1 MGIVHALDE
10 QTVGALQLAN
20 NGLGEIGEPNAPV
33 LVVEILCELRNA
45 FCVRLGLKPETL
57 GLKESLELLVVGDD
71 AVVDDGK
78 LPCGV
83 GPEDDQMV
91 RSGSSQGGG
100 VAMDVPVGVAVET
113 GGGTVGGPA
122 SVCDT
127 DVGVEDLGEVG
138 LALINKLPQLGDLAY
153 LLEGKD
159 FLLLVAIDGKTG
171 RVVPSVLET
180 GKSCIGAT
188 SLDQPQPTL

>member
-1 MGIVHALDE
+1 
-10 QTVGALQLAN
+10 
-20 NGLGEIGEPNAPV
+20 
-33 LVVEILCELRNA
+33 
-45 FCVRLGLKPETL
+45 
-57 GLKESLELLVVGDD
+57 
-71 AVVDDGK
+71 
-78 LPCGV
+78 
-83 GPEDDQMV
+83 
-91 RSGSSQGGG
+91 
-100 VAMDVPVGVAVET
+100 MDVPVGVAVET

-171 RVVPSVLET
+171 
-180 GKSCIGAT
+180 
-188 SLDQPQPTL
+188 